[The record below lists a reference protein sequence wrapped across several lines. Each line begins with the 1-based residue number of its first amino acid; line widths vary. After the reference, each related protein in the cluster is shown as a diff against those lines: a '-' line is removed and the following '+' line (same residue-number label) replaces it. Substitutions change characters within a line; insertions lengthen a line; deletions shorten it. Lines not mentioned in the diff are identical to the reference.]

1 MVSPD
6 DPHQEFSTYRFLD
19 KVYST
24 LLGHVWLANFVKIKK
39 KVKKTYKFFFT
50 VPTIKGC
57 WIEIEYKYNFFMLY
71 YFTKFCVLDK
81 IK

>member
-6 DPHQEFSTYRFLD
+6 DPHQEFSTDRFLD

-24 LLGHVWLANFVKIKK
+24 LLGHVWLANFVKIKRGTK
-39 KVKKTYKFFFT
+39 KHTSFFFT
-50 VPTIKGC
+50 VPTIKLC
-57 WIEIEYKYNFFMLY
+57 WIEIEYKYNFFMLFY
-71 YFTKFCVLDK
+71 VTKFCVSDK